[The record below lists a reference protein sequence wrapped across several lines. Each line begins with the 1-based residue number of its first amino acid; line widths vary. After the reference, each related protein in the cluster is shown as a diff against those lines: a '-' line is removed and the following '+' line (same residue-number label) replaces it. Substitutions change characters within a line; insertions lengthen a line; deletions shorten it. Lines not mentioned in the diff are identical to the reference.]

1 MTQTNT
7 GRGVHRRAVLMRCL
21 SGAGCLALAAGVAR
35 AQSQT
40 QTQTQAP
47 ASFPKSTQNQA
58 GYLDHAQ
65 PELRLCGACNFFL
78 NPDEC
83 QIVEG
88 PINAYGS
95 CDYYED

>member
-1 MTQTNT
+1 MKL
-7 GRGVHRRAVLMRCL
+7 VHRRAVLLRCL
-21 SGAGCLALAAGVAR
+21 TGGAGCLMAASASAQPLPSAQPS
-35 AQSQT
+35 AQSY
-40 QTQTQAP
+40 
-47 ASFPKSTQNQA
+47 FPKSTHNQA